1 MPQKDRSVTTMTSRN
16 RPQTDSRPNKSRPKK
31 IDKVLQNGQSN
42 SKFKQL
48 KKSTKMDAH
57 SIVLWKHPILT
68 LDHFCKEVVCLTKS
82 FVKKLICYKLYV
94 LLALLVITTPI
105 ILLYVEGPHLPILI
119 WAKSKVVWC
128 LYWLGLGVLSSVGF
142 GTGLHT
148 FLLYLGPHITSVT
161 LAAYECGGLNF
172 PEPPYPEQI
181 ICPDEV
187 DSAWVAS
194 LWNIMLKVRV
204 EAMMWG
210 AGTALGE
217 LPPYFM
223 ARAARLSGRPPDED
237 KEDLI
242 EFEELLKKEKHP
254 ETMTMVDK
262 SKLFVERL
270 VKKVG
275 FFGILACASIPNP
288 LFDLAGITCGHFLI
302 PFWTFFGATLLG
314 KAAIKM
320 SIQVLFVVV
329 AFNETLIASVLDIV
343 GKIPGVGKK
352 LQAPITTF
360 LENQKQRL
368 HAKKDSKGTNIA
380 VKLFDLFV
388 LSMVLYFIVSLIN
401 SMAQNYYKRNH
412 KTSKKRLSD

>member
-1 MPQKDRSVTTMTSRN
+1 MRHKSKGSVTNNSVGESITL
-16 RPQTDSRPNKSRPKK
+16 DSKPSSKQKK
-31 IDKVLQNGQSN
+31 NSKVFQNGN
-42 SKFKQL
+42 SKLKQL
-48 KKSTKMDAH
+48 KKSVTMDPH
-57 SIVLWKHPILT
+57 SIVIWKHPILT
-68 LDHFCKEVVCLTKS
+68 IDCFCKEVVFLTKS
-82 FVKKLICYKLYV
+82 FIKKLICYKLYV
-94 LLALLVITTPI
+94 LLAFLVISSPI
-105 ILLYVEGPHLPILI
+105 VLSYIEGPHVPVLL
-119 WAKSKVVWC
+119 WAKSRVSWC

-172 PEPPYPEQI
+172 PEPPYPDQI
-181 ICPDEV
+181 ICPDEL
-187 DSAWVAS
+187 DPTWTAS
-194 LWNIMLKVRV
+194 LWNIMSKVSL

-242 EFEELLKKEKHP
+242 EFEELLKKEEHP
-254 ETMTMVDK
+254 ETMTLVDK
-262 SKLFVERL
+262 SKIFVEKL

-320 SIQVLFVVV
+320 SIQVLFVVI
-329 AFNETLIASVLDIV
+329 AFNETLIESVLEMV
-343 GKIPGVGKK
+343 GKIPGFGKK
-352 LQAPITTF
+352 LQAPITKF

-368 HAKKDSKGTNIA
+368 HLKKDSKGTNIV

-388 LSMVLYFIVSLIN
+388 FSMVMYFIVSLVN
-401 SMAQNYYKRNH
+401 SLAQNYYKRNN
-412 KTSKKRLSD
+412 KTSKKVSKD